1 MEDDVPLVSL
11 LLLQEMTKPLIDA
24 CMDVDLLDLIYK
36 MLIFG

>member
-1 MEDDVPLVSL
+1 MEDDIALVSL
-11 LLLQEMTKPLIDA
+11 LPLREMTKSLVDT